1 MADVEDIPFIVEDRR
16 MLSRVAG
23 DRIKITHTIEPGQRE
38 PGCIVCC
45 HAPDNCPMLAWLC
58 CYDYPAY
65 ILTEMTASR
74 YIFVRE
80 NGLEW
85 NNPSTQPAKGDF
97 CGQSCEELSV
107 MDNVTVLYFDDIHFD
122 HVRDD
127 TRPCNA
133 FWTFCC
139 GGRGEQVQIE
149 STFCFGCCTRGRDN
163 RICIPVCCPEF
174 FCPCIAKAELWVED
188 APTAVRII
196 RDARDDAKRRLGLEA
211 DGIESEQM
219 ER

>member
-74 YIFVRE
+74 
-80 NGLEW
+80 
-85 NNPSTQPAKGDF
+85 
-97 CGQSCEELSV
+97 
-107 MDNVTVLYFDDIHFD
+107 
-122 HVRDD
+122 
-127 TRPCNA
+127 
-133 FWTFCC
+133 
-139 GGRGEQVQIE
+139 
-149 STFCFGCCTRGRDN
+149 
-163 RICIPVCCPEF
+163 
-174 FCPCIAKAELWVED
+174 
-188 APTAVRII
+188 
-196 RDARDDAKRRLGLEA
+196 
-211 DGIESEQM
+211 
-219 ER
+219 

>member
-1 MADVEDIPFIVEDRR
+1 MKIDVPMPVYCFVIFVVDFLFFQSNVAWCLFLLCTPSSW
-16 MLSRVAG
+16 LS
-23 DRIKITHTIEPGQRE
+23 
-38 PGCIVCC
+38 
-45 HAPDNCPMLAWLC
+45 
-58 CYDYPAY
+58 
-65 ILTEMTASR
+65 
-74 YIFVRE
+74 IFVRE